1 MKMPFLHR
9 ITVGAGIA
17 FILIGALS
25 SRVLADDLNPPPW
38 LRYQPGTTFQQWE
51 FLTPSANPL
60 PDLVYNPYGMP
71 ELTAIPGALQTWQAE
86 WDGRQGV
93 WPLSGTM
100 LVGISNNPVSNP
112 YKDVWI
118 QLTWEPQAVGNRPTV
133 WETISDVYG
142 TVVSE
147 QSVGGNWLLTTY
159 NIHLIPNPNFEN
171 VRIDG
176 GIMVDELVIDTIC
189 IPEPGMLALFGLG
202 GLVLFLRRR

>member
-1 MKMPFLHR
+1 MPFFRR
-9 ITVGAGIA
+9 IAVAASIA
-17 FILIGALS
+17 FVVVGALS

-38 LRYQPGTTFQQWE
+38 QRFQPGTTFQEWE
-51 FLTPSANPL
+51 FLTSSPNPA

-71 ELTAIPGALQTWQAE
+71 ELTAIPGALQTWQAV

-100 LVGISNNPVSNP
+100 LVGISNNPVANP

-118 QLTWEPQAVGNRPTV
+118 QLTWEAQAPGNRPTV
-133 WETISDVYG
+133 WETISGEYG
-142 TVVSE
+142 TIVSE
-147 QSVGGNWLLTTY
+147 VSVGGSWLLTTY
-159 NIHLIPNPNFEN
+159 NIHLIPNPSFEN

-189 IPEPGMLALFGLG
+189 IPEPGTLALFGLG